1 MLGQVEPLT
10 CMRHSLR
17 YLTTCALSQ
26 VICYPQTLLLAAG
39 VSCVSCTHG
48 GPPLFLSP

>member
-17 YLTTCALSQ
+17 ELTTCALSQ
-26 VICYPQTLLLAAG
+26 VICYPKPCYSLL
-39 VSCVSCTHG
+39 VSRV
-48 GPPLFLSP
+48 